1 MFLSVNTC
9 NENKENQISLNKS
22 VKEQNK
28 YTITQLGDTTDLPK
42 NLWLVLNDKS
52 IAINLGCNTLQY
64 GYSLKGTQININ
76 PGISTEM
83 MCNEDVMKIEDLA
96 SSLMEK
102 GNNIEITNN
111 EVVLKENENII
122 LIAKKSEG
130 IESNAIVGTYTITE
144 LKRRQ
149 LEKSTL
155 TIIFEEGS
163 NRVNGFAGCNSYFGS
178 YMLNGNQIKFGA
190 IGSSK
195 KYCGSEIGLTENN
208 MLTALSESNRIEI
221 TDEGLTFF
229 TDDII
234 ALKAKRQGDIN
245 KIAAIDENSAIT
257 YEAFSRGTFIN
268 IHITTSTLTISED
281 RSLSEKNNFSLKTTD
296 WDALNNLLKDIDLT
310 KLESLKAPTDKRLYD
325 GAAHAALTV
334 KSNEHTYTTSSFDHG
349 HPPKEIE
356 NLVNKVLSI
365 RELYDK
371 Q

>member
-9 NENKENQISLNKS
+9 NENKENQISEKTP

-42 NLWLVLNDKS
+42 NIWLVFNEKS
-52 IAINLGCNTLQY
+52 IAMNLGCNTLQY
-64 GYSLKGTQININ
+64 GYSLKGTQIKLK
-76 PGISTEM
+76 PGISTLM
-83 MCNEDVMKIEDLA
+83 MCNEDVMKIENLA

-111 EVVLKENENII
+111 EIVLKENENII
-122 LIAKKSEG
+122 LIAKKSENVDA
-130 IESNAIVGTYTITE
+130 NAIVGTYTITD
-144 LKRRQ
+144 LKGRQ

-163 NRVNGFAGCNSYFGS
+163 DRVNGFAGCNNYFGN
-178 YMLNGNQIKFGA
+178 YTLNENQIKFGA

-234 ALKAKRQGDIN
+234 ALKAKRQGDSN
-245 KIAAIDENSAIT
+245 KSEAVDENLSIV
-257 YEAFSRGTFIN
+257 YEATSRGTFIN
-268 IHITTSTLTISED
+268 IHITRSTLTISED
-281 RSLSEKNNFSLKTTD
+281 RNLSEKNNFNLKTTD
-296 WDALNNLLKDIDLT
+296 WDALNNLLNDIDLT
-310 KLESLKAPTDKRLYD
+310 KLETLKAPTDKRLYD